1 VDITLKISIA
11 IPDSSLS
18 DEITQKEKS
27 AKISKIA
34 RSCAIF
40 QIDEIFIY
48 HETLGEKPDALLMST
63 ILRYLETPQYFRRSI
78 YPKMDLLKYSGI
90 LYPLNIPSHSKIS
103 DPRKIKTGD
112 AREGIVVSV
121 KGKKFVDAGI
131 KKLIPY
137 FGKEKI
143 GKRVTVQF
151 KSIHPNFTIKEIS
164 KDSLKEYWGY
174 KVKERGSLITLLS
187 SWRGKTILTSKKG
200 KMFTIESSK
209 WFLDSKEPLLV
220 VFGSPERGLHEIL
233 GGKIN
238 QVQNSKILNFFPNQ
252 ATDTVRLEEAING
265 ILSILNILRA
275 S

>member
-1 VDITLKISIA
+1 LKISIA

-48 HETLGEKPDALLMST
+48 HETLGEKTDAVLMST
-63 ILRYLETPQYFRRSI
+63 ILKYLETPQYFRRSI

-90 LYPLNIPSHSKIS
+90 LHPLNIPSHSKIS
-103 DPRKIKTGD
+103 DSRKIKTGD
-112 AREGIVVSV
+112 AREGIIVSI
-121 KGKKFVDAGI
+121 KGKKFIDAGI

-143 GKRVTVQF
+143 GKRITIQF
-151 KSIHPNFTIKEIS
+151 KSGHPDFSIKEIS
-164 KDSLKEYWGY
+164 KDELKDYWGY
-174 KVKERGSLITLLS
+174 SVKERGNLLSLLS
-187 SWRGKTILTSKKG
+187 SWDGKILLTSKKG
-200 KMFTIESSK
+200 KMFTQESSK
-209 WFLDSKEPLLV
+209 WFLDSTKPILV

-238 QVQNSKILNFFPNQ
+238 QVQNSKIMNFFPNQ
-252 ATDTVRLEEAING
+252 ATDTVRLEEAIIG
-265 ILSILNILRA
+265 ILSILNILRTR
-275 S
+275 

>member
-1 VDITLKISIA
+1 MKISIA

-18 DEITQKEKS
+18 DEINQKEKS

-34 RSCAIF
+34 RACAIF

-48 HETLGEKPDALLMST
+48 HETLGEKSDAILMST
-63 ILRYLETPQYFRRSI
+63 ILKYLETPQYFRRKL

-112 AREGIVVSV
+112 TREGIVVSF
-121 KGKKFVDAGI
+121 KGKKFIDTGI

-143 GKRVTVQF
+143 GKRITIQF
-151 KSIHPNFTIKEIS
+151 KSGHPAFSIKEVS
-164 KDSLKEYWGY
+164 KDSLKDYWGY
-174 KVKERGSLITLLS
+174 KVKERGNLISLLS
-187 SWRGKTILTSKKG
+187 SWTGKIILTSKKG
-200 KMFTIESSK
+200 KIFTKESSK
-209 WFLDSKEPLLV
+209 WYLDSIKPVLV

-238 QVQNSKILNFFPNQ
+238 QVQNSKIMNFFPNQ
-252 ATDTVRLEEAING
+252 ATDTVRLEEAIIG
-265 ILSILNILRA
+265 ILSILNILET

>member
-1 VDITLKISIA
+1 MKISIA

-27 AKISKIA
+27 AKISRIA
-34 RSCAIF
+34 RACAIF
-40 QIDEIFIY
+40 QIGEVFIY
-48 HETLGEKPDALLMST
+48 HETLGEKNDAILMTT
-63 ILRYLETPQYFRRSI
+63 ILKYLETPQYFRRSL

-103 DPRKIKTGD
+103 NLRKIKAGD

-121 KGKKFVDAGI
+121 KGKKFIDSGI

-143 GKRVTVQF
+143 GKRITIQF
-151 KSIHPNFTIKEIS
+151 KSGYPNFSIKEIS
-164 KDSLKEYWGY
+164 KDSLKDYWGY
-174 KVKERGSLITLLS
+174 KVKERGSLISLLS
-187 SWRGKTILTSKKG
+187 SWGGKILLTSKKG
-200 KMFTIESSK
+200 KKFNKETSK
-209 WFLDSKEPLLV
+209 WFLDSTTPLLV
-220 VFGSPERGLHEIL
+220 VFGSPERGLHEIM

-238 QVQNSKILNFFPNQ
+238 QVQNSKIMNFFPNQ
-252 ATDTVRLEEAING
+252 ATDTVRLEEAIIG
-265 ILSILNILRA
+265 ILSILNILET

>member
-1 VDITLKISIA
+1 MKISIA

-34 RSCAIF
+34 RACAIF

-48 HETLGEKPDALLMST
+48 HETLGEKSDALLMTT
-63 ILRYLETPQYFRRSI
+63 ILKYLETPQYFRRSL

-90 LYPLNIPSHSKIS
+90 LYPLNIPSHSKVS
-103 DPRKIKTGD
+103 DSRKIKAGD
-112 AREGIVVSV
+112 AREGIVISF
-121 KGKKFVDAGI
+121 KGKKFIDSGI

-143 GKRVTVQF
+143 GKRITIQF
-151 KSIHPNFTIKEIS
+151 KSGPPDFSIKEIS
-164 KDSLKEYWGY
+164 RDTLKNYWGY
-174 KVKERGSLITLLS
+174 KVKERGSLLSLLTTWS
-187 SWRGKTILTSKKG
+187 GKILLTSKKG
-200 KMFTIESSK
+200 KIITNESSK
-209 WFLDSKEPLLV
+209 WFLDSTTPILV

-238 QVQNSKILNFFPNQ
+238 QVQNSKIMNFFPNQ
-252 ATDTVRLEEAING
+252 ATDTVRLEEAIIG
-265 ILSILNILRA
+265 ILSILNILRT

>member
-1 VDITLKISIA
+1 MKISIA

-27 AKISKIA
+27 SKISKIA
-34 RSCAIF
+34 RACAIF
-40 QIDEIFIY
+40 HIDQIFIY
-48 HETLGEKPDALLMST
+48 HETFGEKSDAILMST
-63 ILRYLETPQYFRRSI
+63 ILKYLETPQYFRRNL

-90 LYPLNIPSHSKIS
+90 LHPLNIPSHSKIS

-112 AREGIVVSV
+112 AREGIIVSV
-121 KGKKFVDAGI
+121 KGTKLIDAGI

-143 GKRVTVQF
+143 GKRVTIQF
-151 KSIHPNFTIKEIS
+151 KSGYPNFSIKEIS
-164 KDSLKEYWGY
+164 KDSLKDYWGY
-174 KVKERGSLITLLS
+174 KVKERGSLHSL
-187 SWRGKTILTSKKG
+187 LTSWDGKILLTSRKG
-200 KMFTIESSK
+200 KMFNKESSK
-209 WFLDSKEPLLV
+209 WIFDSTDRMLV

-238 QVQNSKILNFFPNQ
+238 QIQNSKILNFFPNQ
-252 ATDTVRLEEAING
+252 ATDTVRLEEAIIG
-265 ILSILNILRA
+265 ILSILNIFQT

>member
-1 VDITLKISIA
+1 MKISIA

-34 RSCAIF
+34 RACAIF

-48 HETLGEKPDALLMST
+48 HETLGEKSDAILMST
-63 ILRYLETPQYFRRSI
+63 ILKYLETPQYFRRNL

-90 LYPLNIPSHSKIS
+90 LHPLNIPSHSKIS
-103 DPRKIKTGD
+103 DSRKIKIGD

-137 FGKEKI
+137 YGKEKI
-143 GKRVTVQF
+143 GKRITIQF
-151 KSIHPNFTIKEIS
+151 KSTHPDFSIKEIS

-174 KVKERGSLITLLS
+174 KVKERGSLLSLLS
-187 SWRGKTILTSKKG
+187 SWEGKILLTSRKG
-200 KMFTIESSK
+200 KMISKESSK
-209 WFLDSKEPLLV
+209 WFLDSKKLLV

-238 QVQNSKILNFFPNQ
+238 QVQNSKIMNFFPNQ
-252 ATDTVRLEEAING
+252 ATSTVRLEEAIIG
-265 ILSILNILRA
+265 TLSILNLLRT